1 MPKLL
6 LIRGLPGSG
15 KSTLARKL
23 GNAGWFHVEADMWFT
38 RDTDAG
44 QVYVFNPKEVGKAH
58 DWCQKQ
64 TALALERGD
73 NVVVANTFSRKW
85 EIQPYATMARALNA
99 EFIVQQATGKFQNVH
114 NVPDDVLKRM
124 EARWETW
131 P

>member
-15 KSTLARKL
+15 KSTLARAL
-23 GNAGWFHVEADMWFT
+23 GDAGWFHVEADMWFT

-44 QVYVFNPKEVGKAH
+44 QVYAFNPKEVGKAH

-64 TALALERGD
+64 AAMALERGD

-85 EIQPYATMARALNA
+85 EIEPYAAMARTLNA
-99 EFIVQQATGKFQNVH
+99 EFIVQQATGK
-114 NVPDDVLKRM
+114 
-124 EARWETW
+124 
-131 P
+131 